1 MKIVDFILARLK
13 EPSTWRGITA
23 FAGVV
28 GISLSPEYW
37 DAIASATIGII
48 ALIEVIRRESK

>member
-1 MKIVDFILARLK
+1 MKIVDFILARFK
-13 EPSTWRGITA
+13 EPSTWRGVTA

-37 DAIASATIGII
+37 DAIASAAIGII
-48 ALIEVIRRESK
+48 ALIEVIRREYK